1 MTQYTKEN
9 SWFRIIENWLFPVS
23 NHGNHSLLTTI
34 PADLDD
40 ALLKELIFWEQGCP
54 VCAMPSA
61 VNQLCGDCLDQTSYL
76 DRTQAL
82 LIFNEA
88 AKQMVH
94 GLKYHGELFWSR
106 VFAELMIQR
115 IDMTEIDAL
124 IAVPLHSN
132 RLVERGFNQSY
143 EVAKLLSKQLKMPLL
158 QQGITRKVD
167 TPHQTLL
174 DKKQRQRNL
183 KNCFAIDNEALSSM
197 KQVVL
202 IDDVMTTGTTLEQ
215 LAKTLKQTYP
225 HLKVQAWVVARAV

>member
-9 SWFRIIENWLFPVS
+9 SLFRVLENWLLPAS
-23 NHGNHSLLTTI
+23 GHGDHSLLKTI

-40 ALLKELIFWEQGCP
+40 TLLKELIFWQQGCS

-61 VNQLCGDCLDQTSYL
+61 VNQLCGDCLGRISYL

-88 AKQMVH
+88 AKQMIH

-106 VFAELMIQR
+106 VFAELMVQR
-115 IDMTEIDAL
+115 IDVTEIDAL
-124 IAVPLHSN
+124 IAVPLHPN

-143 EVAKLLSKQLKMPLL
+143 EVAKLLSKQLDRPLL
-158 QQGITRKVD
+158 QQGIARKVD

-183 KNCFAIDNEALSSM
+183 KNCFAIDNEQLSSM

-215 LAKTLKQTYP
+215 LAKTLRQTYP
-225 HLKVQAWVVARAV
+225 HLKVQAWVMARAV